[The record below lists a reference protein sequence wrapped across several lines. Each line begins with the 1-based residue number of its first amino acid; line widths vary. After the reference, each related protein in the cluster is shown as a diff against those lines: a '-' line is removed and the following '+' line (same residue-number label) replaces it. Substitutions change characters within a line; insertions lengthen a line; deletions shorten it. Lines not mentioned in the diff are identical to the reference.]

1 MYPVSSVVAWFLQQ
15 ECFLSMV
22 RNDVILCHLHNA
34 NVLRLAPRVCG
45 SELDAKPWRCE
56 DDVVPTIVVK
66 TKVKRTVNVS
76 YQLGALVPI
85 ASNVQMIKYNGIVRK
100 HPS

>member
-1 MYPVSSVVAWFLQQ
+1 MTDDDYGQKCGAPLKDGDPVEDLQ
-15 ECFLSMV
+15 
-22 RNDVILCHLHNA
+22 
-34 NVLRLAPRVCG
+34 
-45 SELDAKPWRCE
+45 AKI
-56 DDVVPTIVVK
+56 DTNVVK
-66 TKVKRTVNVS
+66 RKVERTVNVS